1 MHYDQRSGFAGVLR
15 ALFTLLRVERRAGG
29 RGIPYLTYDLVTSAW
44 EEGEVSLT
52 VNLWYYTT
60 SEAAPNA
67 KARELS
73 QAIGRGGTLLP
84 CDGGAIW
91 LKRGS
96 PWCQS
101 LHDDADTRIKRRYI
115 NVTAEYLT
123 DY

>member
-1 MHYDQRSGFAGVLR
+1 MTKEA
-15 ALFTLLRVERRAGG
+15 ALQAFFERFLPSYASSAVPEDVVF
-29 RGIPYLTYDLVTSAW
+29 PYLTYDLVTSAW

-73 QAIGRGGTLLP
+73 QAIGRGGTQLP
-84 CDGGAIW
+84 CDGGTIW